1 MGWEEQVD
9 RVLADL
15 EQQAEGLAL
24 AERDALVA
32 EQRAGEYAAVEIVAR
47 FHASV
52 GCEIRVQ
59 VVGLGAID
67 ARLTRV
73 GDGWLL
79 LASARQESIVR
90 LAAVTA
96 VRGLS
101 ARAVGA
107 ASRPVASRLGL
118 TSALRGV
125 AADRAEVA
133 VQTTDGSSRRGLIG
147 RVGADF
153 FEVATSDERLTPDVD
168 LVPFTALAAVR
179 SV

>member
-1 MGWEEQVD
+1 MRWEEHVD

-32 EQRAGEYAAVEIVAR
+32 EQRTGEYAAVEIAAR

-52 GCEIRVQ
+52 GTEIRMQ
-59 VVGLGAID
+59 VVGLGAME
-67 ARLTRV
+67 ARLARV
-73 GDGWLL
+73 GAGWLL
-79 LASARQESIVR
+79 LASARQQSIVR
-90 LAAVTA
+90 LAAVSA

-101 ARAVGA
+101 ARAVGGA
-107 ASRPVASRLGL
+107 ARPLAARLGL

-125 AADRAEVA
+125 ATDRAEVA
-133 VQTTDGSSRRGLIG
+133 VHTTDGSSRRGLIG

-153 FEVATSDERLTPDVD
+153 FELATSDERLTLDV
-168 LVPFTALAAVR
+168 VPFAALAVVR